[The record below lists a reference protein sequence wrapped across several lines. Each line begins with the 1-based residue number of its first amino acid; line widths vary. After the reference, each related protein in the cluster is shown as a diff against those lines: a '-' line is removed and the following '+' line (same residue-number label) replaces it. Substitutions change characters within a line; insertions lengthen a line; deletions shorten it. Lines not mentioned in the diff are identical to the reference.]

1 MFGNAAGIILSGEL
15 LKKIPRLRKRE
26 TSAGW
31 MNFDE
36 RSFDINDE
44 SNMNVL
50 DAAFTA
56 RMIADFERDKA
67 QCKTMTLA
75 DVKGAPRYK
84 RSFEWFTGLFRQQL

>member
-1 MFGNAAGIILSGEL
+1 MLHCKILIVDDSFVSCG
-15 LKKIPRLRKRE
+15 
-26 TSAGW
+26 SV
-31 MNFDE
+31 NFDE

-67 QCKTMTLA
+67 QSKTMTLA
-75 DVKGAPRYK
+75 DVKQVPWYK